1 MLLTISTTHR
11 PARDLGFL
19 LHKHPDRVHE
29 RDLPFGRAVVFYPEA
44 TDERC
49 TAALLLDIDPV
60 SLVRGRPG
68 AGGDTGLL
76 RQYVNDRPYAAS
88 SFLSVAIAQ
97 SFATAMGGRS
107 KRRET
112 LAATPLPLEA
122 TIAPLHCG
130 QTPDLVERLFAPLGY
145 AVTADGGPLDATFPD
160 WGPSPYRAVHL
171 RATCSLA
178 DLLNHLYVLI
188 PVLDNEK
195 HYWVGRDELEKL
207 LRKGEGWLKS
217 HPEQE
222 LITRRY
228 LRHKSSLVR
237 AALERLSDEDSGDQD
252 TADRTHADEE
262 LTLERP
268 IRLNDLRLDAV
279 TQALLASGARRVVDL
294 GCGEARLLSRLL
306 KEKQFEEIVGVDVSP
321 RALEIA
327 GRRLRLDE
335 MAPRQRERI
344 KLLQGALT
352 YRDKRLTGFDAA
364 ALVEVIEH
372 LDPPRLDALERVVFD
387 GMRPRTVIVT
397 TPNREYNA
405 KFEFLPAG
413 ALRHRDHRFEWTR
426 AEFRAWTDAAAER
439 HGYSFDLSGIGEVD
453 AELGPPTQMAVFTC
467 A

>member
-1 MLLTISTTHR
+1 
-11 PARDLGFL
+11 
-19 LHKHPDRVHE
+19 
-29 RDLPFGRAVVFYPEA
+29 
-44 TDERC
+44 
-49 TAALLLDIDPV
+49 
-60 SLVRGRPG
+60 
-68 AGGDTGLL
+68 
-76 RQYVNDRPYAAS
+76 
-88 SFLSVAIAQ
+88 
-97 SFATAMGGRS
+97 
-107 KRRET
+107 
-112 LAATPLPLEA
+112 
-122 TIAPLHCG
+122 
-130 QTPDLVERLFAPLGY
+130 
-145 AVTADGGPLDATFPD
+145 VTADSGSLDATFPD
-160 WGPSPYRAVHL
+160 WGTSPYRSVHL

-222 LITRRY
+222 LIARRY

-237 AALERLSDEDSGDQD
+237 IALERLSDDDSGDQD
-252 TADRTHADEE
+252 ASDRAHADEE
-262 LTLERP
+262 QTLERP

-279 TQALLASGARRVVDL
+279 IQALLASGARRVVDL
-294 GCGEARLLSRLL
+294 GCGEGRLLSRLL

-335 MAPRQRERI
+335 MAPRQRDRI

-352 YRDKRLTGFDAA
+352 YRDKRLAGFDAA

-372 LDPPRLDALERVVFD
+372 LDPPRLDALERVIFD
-387 GMRPRTVIVT
+387 AMRPRTVIVT

-426 AEFRAWTDAAAER
+426 AEFRAWADSTAAR
-439 HGYSFDLSGIGEVD
+439 HGYGVDLNGIGEVD